1 LALKTQLDIAID
13 MAHAMEYFH
22 HDSFVQVVLFDLKSD
37 NVFLDEDMMV
47 HIVDFCIKK
56 LMNATPTNSLQHLV

>member
-1 LALKTQLDIAID
+1 LALKTQLDIDID
-13 MAHAMEYFH
+13 VAHAMEYFH
-22 HDSFVQVVLFDLKSD
+22 HDSFVQVVLFYWKSD

-47 HIVDFCIKK
+47 HIVDFGIEK